1 MMEKSI
7 LLASTGPCH
16 IVPIRSE
23 NSPFRGQSARAR
35 RAGMRVSRFEI
46 GGVSV
51 PVSIWDGE
59 LSEVEGG
66 CCGIGQRVEWIVS
79 VLVGYVHSL

>member
-51 PVSIWDGE
+51 
-59 LSEVEGG
+59 SEVEGG
-66 CCGIGQRVEWIVS
+66 CCCIGQRVEWRVS
-79 VLVGYVHSL
+79 VLVGYEHSLW